1 MINSEKVRSEIEEI
15 IKEEGFESIELKIFF
30 NQGNH
35 IVRCVVDSPEGGITM
50 DRCAG
55 INKKIVYYLECSKA
69 LGENFAV
76 EVNSPGLDRPLKSK
90 KDFLRVKGR
99 VVSLWFREPVL
110 DKPSL
115 EAEVLN
121 IKRDVLLIKY
131 QEKVL
136 EVNFDNI
143 KVGKEKITVG

>member
-1 MINSEKVRSEIEEI
+1 MECFCI
-15 IKEEGFESIELKIFF
+15 
-30 NQGNH
+30 
-35 IVRCVVDSPEGGITM
+35 
-50 DRCAG
+50 
-55 INKKIVYYLECSKA
+55 KKIVYYLECSKA

-121 IKRDVLLIKY
+121 IKRDILLIKY

-136 EVNFDNI
+136 EINFDNI